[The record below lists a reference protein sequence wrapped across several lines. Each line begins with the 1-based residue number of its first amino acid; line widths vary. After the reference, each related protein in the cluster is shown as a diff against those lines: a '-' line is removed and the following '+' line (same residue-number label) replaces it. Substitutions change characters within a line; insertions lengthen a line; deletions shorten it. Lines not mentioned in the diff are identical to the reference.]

1 MSGWLRHVYS
11 PWMEWYWQ
19 CLLLPLLYK
28 TGALLACG
36 MSDMLTWSEV
46 ATRHVYSPWMEWY
59 WQCLLLP
66 LLNKTGPCSPV
77 ACLPCSPGQR

>member
-1 MSGWLRHVYS
+1 MSAMLTWSEVGTRHVYS

-36 MSDMLTWSEV
+36 TSAMLT
-46 ATRHVYSPWMEWY
+46 
-59 WQCLLLP
+59 
-66 LLNKTGPCSPV
+66 
-77 ACLPCSPGQR
+77 